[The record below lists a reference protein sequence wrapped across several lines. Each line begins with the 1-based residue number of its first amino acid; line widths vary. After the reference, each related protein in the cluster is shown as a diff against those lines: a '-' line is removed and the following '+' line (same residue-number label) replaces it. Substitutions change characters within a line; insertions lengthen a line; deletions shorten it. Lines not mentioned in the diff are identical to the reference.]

1 MAISRAQ
8 LVKELEPGLNAL
20 FGLEYDQY
28 GREYED
34 IFNMENSDRAFEEE
48 VMLSGF
54 GSAPT
59 KTEGTA
65 ITYDDAQEV
74 YTARI
79 LWRLSH
85 LRSPSPKR
93 QSKIIFMI
101 DWLVGTHGLWQEA

>member
-74 YTARI
+74 YTARYT
-79 LWRLSH
+79 
-85 LRSPSPKR
+85 
-93 QSKIIFMI
+93 MET
-101 DWLVGTHGLWQEA
+101 GMTHYLNMVRERADLPPVAPV

>member
-34 IFNMENSDRAFEEE
+34 IFDMENSDRAFEEE

-59 KTEGTA
+59 KTEGSA

-74 YTARI
+74 YTARYTMETI
-79 LWRLSH
+79 ALAFS
-85 LRSPSPKR
+85 
-93 QSKIIFMI
+93 I
-101 DWLVGTHGLWQEA
+101 T